1 MALQANQATTSTNT
15 AVDNS
20 LAFTEIQ
27 ATTCTKTE
35 FDTGLLLKQIVINSV
50 PGTGERL
57 LEANVLKRIFAVAP
71 LNVKTCLDINNPNDP
86 KNANIELNIDQA
98 VLDLKSTN

>member
-35 FDTGLLLKQIVINSV
+35 FDTGLLLKQIVINTV
-50 PGTGERL
+50 PGTSEIL
-57 LEANVLKRIFAVAP
+57 LETNFWKRVFALALAP
-71 LNVKTCLDINNPNDP
+71 LRIKHI
-86 KNANIELNIDQA
+86 
-98 VLDLKSTN
+98 